1 MNLLMF
7 NTYLQAGSM
16 RPYLFPALAAD
27 SYFFFPALAADSYF
41 FTAAGSPTFSPAIAV
56 ACNGRPV
63 PNGPK
68 LTAYKLP
75 RGVREVT

>member
-1 MNLLMF
+1 MAQRNDLVQINLLMF

-27 SYFFFPALAADSYF
+27 SYFV
-41 FTAAGSPTFSPAIAV
+41 TAAGSPTFSPAIAV

-68 LTAYKLP
+68 LTGYKLP